1 MTARAALLAISLLA
15 AGPALAQDH
24 PHTLP
29 TRDVDVTYRLGH
41 LNPATTP
48 GVIEQRLR
56 YDVTGGKLRV
66 DPPTPGLYVILDT
79 RTQHMTTV
87 RESDHSAL
95 EIDGAGAP
103 GAPVPGTP
111 GADSGT
117 FIRRGESTVAS
128 LTCTEWETKDVANQP
143 ALVCITEDGVMLRA
157 VTSGR
162 TVLEATKVQY
172 GPLDP
177 SVFQVPPGYTQR
189 QMPPVKR

>member
-1 MTARAALLAISLLA
+1 MTARAALLAIGVLA

-29 TRDVDVTYRLGH
+29 TRDVDVTYRLGQ
-41 LNPATTP
+41 LTPATTP

-95 EIDGAGAP
+95 EIDNPGGAGSPVPGAP
-103 GAPVPGTP
+103 GADG
-111 GADSGT
+111 GT

-128 LTCTEWETKDVANQP
+128 LTCTEWETKDIAGEP
-143 ALVCITEDGVMLRA
+143 ALVCITDDGVMLRA
-157 VTSGR
+157 VTAGR

-177 SVFQVPPGYTQR
+177 SLFQVPAGYKR
-189 QMPPVKR
+189 LQMPPAKP